1 MIKKLLAVGMTA
13 AIFLSAGSAVFAA
26 DGSAAEV
33 VSPSGAVT
41 APAKSSRMT
50 AASDFVIKNGVLT
63 EYTGSGGNVVIPD
76 TVTSIG
82 DTVFFECTSLKS
94 VTIPKSVISI
104 GEGVFLE
111 CVKLEKIIV
120 DSGNAYYSSVDGV
133 LYNKDKTVLIKCP
146 EGKKGKLMIPNTVVT
161 ISEVACA
168 DCKGLTEVTIPSSV
182 RLIDRCAFADCKGL
196 KTLNI
201 YTSYPIVDIEAF
213 TVGSEVDDYS
223 TGPMRIDT
231 VNYADEIGQWQISF
245 SHALDVGKTLNL
257 NCAAFDI
264 TSQPKSQTVNFGKKV
279 TLSVK
284 TNGSGL
290 KYQWYFKKQGQ
301 KSFSKWNGRTHASE
315 TCTPN
320 ATWDGIQLYCIVK
333 DSAGNKVQ
341 SNTVTVKVN
350 STGITITQQPQ
361 EQSIVAGT
369 SITLTVQATGSSL
382 KYQWYFKKKGQT
394 SFNIW
399 NGRTHATET
408 VSPNNTWDGIQ
419 LYCKITDG
427 SGKTLNSSTVTI
439 NVLSIT
445 TQPSNI
451 TVAAGSN
458 ATFKVVATGS
468 GLKYQWQYKKSSQ
481 TSWSNWGARTTAST
495 TATSNATWNG
505 MQVRCIVTDSAGNKI
520 TSNAATITIK

>member
-33 VSPSGAVT
+33 VSPSEAVT

-63 EYTGSGGNVVIPD
+63 DYTGSGGNVVIPD

-82 DTVFFECTSLKS
+82 DYAFLECTSLKS
-94 VTIPKSVISI
+94 VTIPKSVTSI

-111 CVKLEKIIV
+111 CLKLEKIIV

-161 ISEVACA
+161 ISEGACA

-182 RLIDRCAFADCKGL
+182 RLIDYCAFGECKGL

-201 YTSYPIVDIEAF
+201 YTSWPIVDREAF

-223 TGPMRIDT
+223 AGPMRIDT
-231 VNYADEIGQWQISF
+231 VNYADDSYQWQDSF
-245 SHALDVGKTLNL
+245 SHALCVGKTLNL

-290 KYQWYFKKQGQ
+290 KYQWYFKKKGQ
-301 KSFSKWNGRTHASE
+301 KSFSKWQGRISSTE
-315 TCTPN
+315 TATPN
-320 ATWDGIQLYCIVK
+320 ATWDGIQLYCKIT
-333 DSAGNKVQ
+333 DSNGNSVNSK
-341 SNTVTVKVN
+341 TVTVKVKIPLK
-350 STGITITQQPQ
+350 ITSQPKSQ
-361 EQSIVAGT
+361 TVANGK
-369 SITLTVQATGSSL
+369 TLKLSVAAQGNGL
-382 KYQWYFKKKGQT
+382 KYQWYYMKKGQSKWHIWKGHT
-394 SFNIW
+394 TATQTVKVNSKW
-399 NGRTHATET
+399 NGMK
-408 VSPNNTWDGIQ
+408 
-419 LYCKITDG
+419 LYCKVTDAN
-427 SGKTLNSSTVTI
+427 GKTVNSKAATV
-439 NVLSIT
+439 
-445 TQPSNI
+445 
-451 TVAAGSN
+451 
-458 ATFKVVATGS
+458 KVV
-468 GLKYQWQYKKSSQ
+468 KK
-481 TSWSNWGARTTAST
+481 
-495 TATSNATWNG
+495 
-505 MQVRCIVTDSAGNKI
+505 
-520 TSNAATITIK
+520 

>member
-33 VSPSGAVT
+33 VSPSEAVT

-63 EYTGSGGNVVIPD
+63 EYTGSGENVVIPD
-76 TVTSIG
+76 TVTRIG
-82 DTVFFECTSLKS
+82 DTAFFECTSLKS

-104 GEGVFLE
+104 GEGVFFE

-223 TGPMRIDT
+223 AGPMRIDT
-231 VNYADEIGQWQISF
+231 VNYADDIHQWEISF
-245 SHALDVGKTLNL
+245 SHALCVGKTLNL

-290 KYQWYFKKQGQ
+290 KYQWYFKKY
-301 KSFSKWNGRTHASE
+301 T
-315 TCTPN
+315 
-320 ATWDGIQLYCIVK
+320 
-333 DSAGNKVQ
+333 
-341 SNTVTVKVN
+341 
-350 STGITITQQPQ
+350 
-361 EQSIVAGT
+361 
-369 SITLTVQATGSSL
+369 
-382 KYQWYFKKKGQT
+382 
-394 SFNIW
+394 
-399 NGRTHATET
+399 
-408 VSPNNTWDGIQ
+408 
-419 LYCKITDG
+419 
-427 SGKTLNSSTVTI
+427 
-439 NVLSIT
+439 
-445 TQPSNI
+445 
-451 TVAAGSN
+451 
-458 ATFKVVATGS
+458 
-468 GLKYQWQYKKSSQ
+468 
-481 TSWSNWGARTTAST
+481 
-495 TATSNATWNG
+495 
-505 MQVRCIVTDSAGNKI
+505 
-520 TSNAATITIK
+520 

>member
-33 VSPSGAVT
+33 VSPSEAVT

-63 EYTGSGGNVVIPD
+63 DYTGSGGNVVIPD

-82 DTVFFECTSLKS
+82 DDVFFECTSLKS
-94 VTIPKSVISI
+94 VTIPKSVTSI
-104 GEGVFLE
+104 GEEKFYG

-168 DCKGLTEVTIPSSV
+168 ECKGLTEVTIPSSV
-182 RLIDRCAFADCKGL
+182 RLIDRCAFAECKGL

-201 YTSYPIVDIEAF
+201 YSSYPIVDEEAF
-213 TVGSEVDDYS
+213 IVVVDDYAGGWN
-223 TGPMRIDT
+223 TIET
-231 VNYADEIGQWQISF
+231 VNYADDILQWQTTRF
-245 SHALDVGKTLNL
+245 PLCVGKTLNL

-290 KYQWYFKKQGQ
+290 KYQWYFKKKGQ
-301 KSFSKWNGRTHASE
+301 KSFSEWKGRISSTE
-315 TCTPN
+315 TATPN
-320 ATWDGIQLYCIVK
+320 ATWDGIQLYCK
-333 DSAGNKVQ
+333 
-341 SNTVTVKVN
+341 
-350 STGITITQQPQ
+350 
-361 EQSIVAGT
+361 
-369 SITLTVQATGSSL
+369 
-382 KYQWYFKKKGQT
+382 
-394 SFNIW
+394 
-399 NGRTHATET
+399 
-408 VSPNNTWDGIQ
+408 
-419 LYCKITDG
+419 
-427 SGKTLNSSTVTI
+427 
-439 NVLSIT
+439 
-445 TQPSNI
+445 
-451 TVAAGSN
+451 
-458 ATFKVVATGS
+458 
-468 GLKYQWQYKKSSQ
+468 
-481 TSWSNWGARTTAST
+481 
-495 TATSNATWNG
+495 
-505 MQVRCIVTDSAGNKI
+505 VTDSAGNSVNSKTVTVKVKIPLKI
-520 TSNAATITIK
+520 TSQPKSQTVANGKTLKLSVAAQGNGLKYQWYYMKKGQSKWHIWKGHTTATQTVKVNSKWNGMKLYCKVTDANGKTVNSKAATVKVVKK